1 MATYR
6 PLVLVGG
13 RLKELS
19 GSDSIVADIITE
31 FLTMQGGELLTD
43 QSGNIIEPNTA
54 ATVYGTFPQALSA
67 AFTV

>member
-19 GSDSIVADIITE
+19 GSDSIVADVITE

-54 ATVYGTFPQALSA
+54 ETVYGTFPQALSA